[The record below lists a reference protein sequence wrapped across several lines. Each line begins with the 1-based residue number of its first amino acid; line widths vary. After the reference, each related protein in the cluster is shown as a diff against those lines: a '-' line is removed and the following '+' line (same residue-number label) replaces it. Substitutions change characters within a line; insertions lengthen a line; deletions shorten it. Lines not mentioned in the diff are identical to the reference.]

1 MMVIVKERY
10 LGMKTYYRFY
20 FATEE
25 ILEYDTERVSYKVA
39 CRKAKEWAE
48 MSATTFEYC
57 GIVSHNY

>member
-1 MMVIVKERY
+1 
-10 LGMKTYYRFY
+10 MKTYYRFY